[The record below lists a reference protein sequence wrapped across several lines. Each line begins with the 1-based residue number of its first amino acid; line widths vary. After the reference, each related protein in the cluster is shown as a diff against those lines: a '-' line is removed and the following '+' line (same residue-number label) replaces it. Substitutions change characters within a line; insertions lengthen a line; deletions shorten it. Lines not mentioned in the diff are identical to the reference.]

1 MCVTIWEGT
10 DVVKVLVV
18 DNTEDWCTMLSGHFR
33 DAGYSPHAVQTA
45 EEALEALAEQLFHIA
60 VIDVRLESE
69 DESDES
75 GLKLTQAIK
84 KRFPNV
90 KVILLTGYGTV
101 PQALRATREYGAF
114 DYIEKSTLDPQQG
127 GPELT
132 DKVEQAYQ
140 TFHEFRCFK
149 TGSPGCSRTDVE
161 VKPNQAFV
169 AMPFKASSASLKMS
183 DVYKLGIRPAL
194 RSAKYK
200 SLRADEVFLGPDL
213 LCKICKHIQESP
225 LCIVDVSNWNPNVL
239 LELGM
244 MYGMGKRVVLLKYQE
259 ADTIVPSDL
268 RGMLYIEYE
277 SVGSLKDKLKQCLK
291 ETRS

>member
-1 MCVTIWEGT
+1 MI
-10 DVVKVLVV
+10 KVLVV
-18 DNTEDWCTMLSGHFR
+18 DNAEDWCTMLSGCFR
-33 DAGYSPHAVQTA
+33 DAGYSPYAVQTA
-45 EEALEALAEQLFHIA
+45 EEALKVLAKQPFHVA

-69 DESDES
+69 DHSDES

-101 PQALRATREYGAF
+101 QQALRATREYGAF
-114 DYIEKSTLDPQQG
+114 DYIEKSTLGSQKGFQ
-127 GPELT
+127 ELI

-140 TFHEFRCFK
+140 TFREFKCFK
-149 TGSPGCSRTDVE
+149 TGSRGCSRTDVE

-169 AMPFKASSASLKMS
+169 AMPFKASAASLKMS

-268 RGMLYIEYE
+268 RGMLYVEYD
-277 SVGSLKDKLKQCLK
+277 SVQSLKGKLKQCLK
-291 ETRS
+291 ETKS